1 MGKKVTEYGAWSKIH
16 NTQGSRACH
25 RHQDQ
30 VFMTIYI
37 YIIFFHWA
45 LLGWTF
51 RQCLDLEAAALW
63 LYSAP
68 SSPSLIGWM
77 LWDALTL
84 SDQALNFSKDMS
96 SHTDWSSVNVS
107 VCVPTAKSASKAGTQ
122 PNREQQ
128 QISLLDSCPLL
139 RIWEFDGTHAL
150 DCTSRLGLALHNAL
164 TLWQHQI
171 SRVSKISMPSR
182 TLLWVWASSS
192 RSAIL
197 FRLTLSTSPI
207 FANAE
212 AACPTLQHAHT

>member
-1 MGKKVTEYGAWSKIH
+1 
-16 NTQGSRACH
+16 
-25 RHQDQ
+25 
-30 VFMTIYI
+30 
-37 YIIFFHWA
+37 
-45 LLGWTF
+45 
-51 RQCLDLEAAALW
+51 
-63 LYSAP
+63 
-68 SSPSLIGWM
+68 M
-77 LWDALTL
+77 LWDAL

-96 SHTDWSSVNVS
+96 SHTDWSSVNKS
-107 VCVPTAKSASKAGTQ
+107 ECVPTAKSASKAGTQ

-128 QISLLDSCPLL
+128 QISLLDSCPSLCM
-139 RIWEFDGTHAL
+139 WEFDGTRAL
-150 DCTSRLGLALHNAL
+150 DCTSKFGLALHNAL

-212 AACPTLQHAHT
+212 AACQTLQHAHT